1 MKRLLSVLLVL
12 CITLCF
18 GAALA
23 ETAAPEASS
32 AVLTVTGE
40 AQVIIPADY
49 AQLVLG
55 VSTQNES
62 VTTASTVNS
71 TTLDAVIEALHGIGV
86 APEDIVTENFS
97 VSPMY
102 DYQYGKLGE
111 SQTVTGY
118 QVENRLRVTV
128 RDVNQVGAVMD
139 AGVSAGANEAFGITF
154 LSSQESDASDEALR
168 AAVAEGQRKA
178 ELMAAACGKNLGALV
193 SVTENASGG
202 YGGVTLN
209 YLAADAS
216 TGTTVLANDLTV
228 SAQVTLTYQLAE

>member
-1 MKRLLSVLLVL
+1 MKRFFCLLLAL
-12 CITLCF
+12 CLTLCF
-18 GAALA
+18 GLALA
-23 ETAAPEASS
+23 ENAAAPEASP
-32 AVLTVTGE
+32 ATLTVTGE

-55 VSTQNES
+55 VSTQDES
-62 VTTASTVNS
+62 VTTASTINS
-71 TTLDAVIEALHGIGV
+71 TTLDAVIEALHGIGI
-86 APEDIVTENFS
+86 APEDIVTENLS

-111 SQTVTGY
+111 SQTVIGY

-154 LSSQESDASDEALR
+154 LSSNEADAADQALR

-178 ELMAAACGKNLGALV
+178 ELMAEACGKTLGNLV
-193 SVTENASGG
+193 SVNENAYGG
-202 YGGVTLN
+202 SGGVTLK
-209 YLAADAS
+209 YAADAAA
-216 TGTTVLANDLTV
+216 GTTVLANDLTV

>member
-18 GAALA
+18 GVALA
-23 ETAAPEASS
+23 ETAAPEASP
-32 AVLTVTGE
+32 ATLTVTGE

-216 TGTTVLANDLTV
+216 AGTTVLANDLTV